1 MRMKVM
7 GLDMG
12 KVNFFL
18 RGGVLL
24 VLVGVLAAA
33 ARLLRLRPA
42 DDRRPSPPSHPH
54 LRPISKYTW
63 QPAVC

>member
-1 MRMKVM
+1 MRMRGM
-7 GLDMG
+7 GLDMS

-42 DDRRPSPPSHPH
+42 DDRRPSPPSP
-54 LRPISKYTW
+54 LGPISKYTW